1 MLNLDIHNSNFI
13 TMKPYLVL
21 LFALCF
27 ISTDLSAQTAYNAN
41 EPLAHTFSIVARDSV
56 TGDIGV
62 AVQSHWF
69 SVGTSVTWARAG
81 VGAVATQSLT
91 NESFGP
97 RALDM
102 LEKEITPK
110 QALDSLIA
118 GDDGRAYRQVA
129 IIDSKGRVATYTGD
143 KCIAMAGDIQG
154 KQYSVQA
161 NMMLTDQVWPSMSR
175 AYEHA
180 DGPLAE
186 RMVAALQAAQ
196 KAGGDIRGQQSAAIL
211 VVKGKSTGKKWED
224 RKIDLRV
231 EDNDHAVNEIS
242 RLLKE
247 KRAYQHMNAGDQA
260 IEAGDVDKALQ
271 EYGTARKMFPD
282 NLEMTYWTAVSM
294 ANAGRIAQSL
304 PLFRQVFNQNDHW
317 VTLTKRITKNGMLSV
332 SDENLQK
339 ILSTYKE

>member
-1 MLNLDIHNSNFI
+1 MKYTLGFLLITFLAVSNS
-13 TMKPYLVL
+13 
-21 LFALCF
+21 FA
-27 ISTDLSAQTAYNAN
+27 QHAYNPK
-41 EPLAHTFSIVARDSV
+41 EPLAHTFSIVARDSI

-102 LEKEITPK
+102 LQKGISPTE
-110 QALDSLIA
+110 ALDSLIA
-118 GDDGRAYRQVA
+118 GDDGRAFRQVA
-129 IIDSKGRVATYTGD
+129 IIDSQGRVANYTGD
-143 KCIAMAGDIQG
+143 KCIAMAGDIKG
-154 KQYSVQA
+154 NQYSVQA
-161 NMMLTDQVWPSMSR
+161 NMMLTDRVWPSMSK
-175 AYEHA
+175 AYKDA
-180 DGPLAE
+180 KGPLAE

-231 EDNDHAVNEIS
+231 EDNDHAVNEIT
-242 RLLKE
+242 RLLKV

-260 IEAGDVDKALQ
+260 IEAGDVDKALK
-271 EYGTARKMFPD
+271 EYGSAREMFP
-282 NLEMTYWTAVSM
+282 NNVEMTYWTAVSL
-294 ANAGRIAQSL
+294 ANVGRIEQAL
-304 PLFRQVFNQNDHW
+304 PLFREVFSENKNW

-332 SDENLQK
+332 SDKNLVR
-339 ILSTYKE
+339 ILSEDE